1 MNSTKHLVGWDCWH
15 CLELGLVLQMEHMAA
30 IDDCCHNHTS
40 REAEWQDKVQCF
52 SLQRGKW
59 TCDLS
64 WFTLLEIQNALSDWP
79 HIDYYHDKAVKD
91 GKLFA
96 LKLHWSWCRKL
107 EKISRAQST
116 WLNISPCNALQE
128 IELQKKISIA
138 VEEKKHAYHEL
149 FNLQENLQEVE
160 ASLKVT
166 QMELAHV
173 SLCSDML
180 QTPHTTVEML
190 HL

>member
-1 MNSTKHLVGWDCWH
+1 MQGCLPGLIPLGQELEELRKMCRKETEEEKLQLKQEVSKVLDRVQKEVLAATQKHFDREMELQDLCRKERASHMKTIEEMMVLHNAETKRLK
-15 CLELGLVLQMEHMAA
+15 MEHMAA

-40 REAEWQDKVQCF
+40 REAEWQDK
-52 SLQRGKW
+52 
-59 TCDLS
+59 
-64 WFTLLEIQNALSDWP
+64 
-79 HIDYYHDKAVKD
+79 
-91 GKLFA
+91 
-96 LKLHWSWCRKL
+96 
-107 EKISRAQST
+107 
-116 WLNISPCNALQE
+116 E

-166 QMELAHV
+166 QMQLAHV

>member
-1 MNSTKHLVGWDCWH
+1 
-15 CLELGLVLQMEHMAA
+15 MAA

-40 REAEWQDKVQCF
+40 REAEWQDK
-52 SLQRGKW
+52 
-59 TCDLS
+59 
-64 WFTLLEIQNALSDWP
+64 
-79 HIDYYHDKAVKD
+79 
-91 GKLFA
+91 
-96 LKLHWSWCRKL
+96 
-107 EKISRAQST
+107 
-116 WLNISPCNALQE
+116 E

-166 QMELAHV
+166 QMQLAHV